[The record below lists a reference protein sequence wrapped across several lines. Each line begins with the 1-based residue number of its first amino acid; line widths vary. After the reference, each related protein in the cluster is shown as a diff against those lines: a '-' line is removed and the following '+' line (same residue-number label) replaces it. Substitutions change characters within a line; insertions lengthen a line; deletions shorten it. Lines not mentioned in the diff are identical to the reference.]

1 MQLETTSSS
10 QHLPA
15 YLHWCP
21 YIMSFLLLLLGSSA
35 WAPIQDQ
42 LYPCG
47 CEVDPILSYLLKDV
61 SLAVLPTLSSFI
73 DSFMAPPPRK
83 NSLYFCLQFLFPSL
97 RPASSTLLPLP
108 NHGKWPYKHPLI
120 SMLLN

>member
-73 DSFMAPPPRK
+73 DSFMAPPPERTLYISVS
-83 NSLYFCLQFLFPSL
+83 NSCFL
-97 RPASSTLLPLP
+97 ASDLPQARFYHYLTMVNGLINTL
-108 NHGKWPYKHPLI
+108 
-120 SMLLN
+120 